1 MYYHHVYTTYPLIDV
16 YTTYPMIQLWHMR
29 EKSFPKFIAVFEK
42 TLYLYCL
49 TFFPSSFFFFFSLS
63 SFIWYAYLNHITSL
77 QRDKWWSLAKSHAD
91 QDSEFS
97 DFAIKNS
104 KRNGCILMDFENYLF
119 LFIQFF
125 ISYHK
130 IIFYKVSNGSVEVD
144 FRL

>member
-1 MYYHHVYTTYPLIDV
+1 
-16 YTTYPMIQLWHMR
+16 MR
-29 EKSFPKFIAVFEK
+29 RIRIYKKKKRKINIERLHLEE
-42 TLYLYCL
+42 LG
-49 TFFPSSFFFFFSLS
+49 
-63 SFIWYAYLNHITSL
+63 
-77 QRDKWWSLAKSHAD
+77 HAD
-91 QDSEFS
+91 PDSEFS

-104 KRNGCILMDFENYLF
+104 KRNACILMDFENYLF

>member
-1 MYYHHVYTTYPLIDV
+1 MYI
-16 YTTYPMIQLWHMR
+16 
-29 EKSFPKFIAVFEK
+29 S
-42 TLYLYCL
+42 
-49 TFFPSSFFFFFSLS
+49 
-63 SFIWYAYLNHITSL
+63 NH
-77 QRDKWWSLAKSHAD
+77 AN

-104 KRNGCILMDFENYLF
+104 KRNACILMDFENYLF

>member
-1 MYYHHVYTTYPLIDV
+1 MTSWLILQVIWNLKSASYALAIITIVLVNDH
-16 YTTYPMIQLWHMR
+16 INFLNKQKWIKLNIENNR
-29 EKSFPKFIAVFEK
+29 ELMQP
-42 TLYLYCL
+42 
-49 TFFPSSFFFFFSLS
+49 
-63 SFIWYAYLNHITSL
+63 
-77 QRDKWWSLAKSHAD
+77 HAD
-91 QDSEFS
+91 PNSEFS

-104 KRNGCILMDFENYLF
+104 KRNACILMDFENYLF

>member
-1 MYYHHVYTTYPLIDV
+1 MSVRVSVRGVSID
-16 YTTYPMIQLWHMR
+16 Y
-29 EKSFPKFIAVFEK
+29 KNS
-42 TLYLYCL
+42 YLL
-49 TFFPSSFFFFFSLS
+49 
-63 SFIWYAYLNHITSL
+63 
-77 QRDKWWSLAKSHAD
+77 HAD
-91 QDSEFS
+91 PDSEFS

-104 KRNGCILMDFENYLF
+104 KRNACILMDFENYLF